1 LFEMA
6 DIHCHMLGGV
16 DDGAK
21 DLNEMYTMM
30 DMAYADGIRHICFTP
45 HFKTY
50 HFRRTSDIDKYNSVI
65 ANSFNEAVK
74 YAEEKYPDLKLYLGN
89 EVMYHSDVIESSESS
104 HFKRINGGSYFLVEF
119 QPEVSVYD
127 MRNAVRNLLRKGYRP
142 VIAHVERYMELLKKP
157 NFAWELKQYG
167 ALLQVNASTVV
178 KSKIGK
184 TASFL
189 KFLFKKSYVDVIA
202 SDAHSADVYKPIL
215 SKARDKIIKRYGES
229 VAKRVLLDTPLAI
242 INNTKLFN

>member
-1 LFEMA
+1 MFEMA

-74 YAEEKYPDLKLYLGN
+74 YAEEKYPDLRLYLGN

-142 VIAHVERYMELLKKP
+142 VIAHVERYMELYKKP
-157 NFAWELKQYG
+157 EFVKELREYG
-167 ALLQVNASTVV
+167 AIFQVNASSVAKMRFGKV
-178 KSKIGK
+178 SSFIKS
-184 TASFL
+184 
-189 KFLFKKSYVDVIA
+189 LFKKSYVDIIA
-202 SDAHSADVYKPIL
+202 TDAHSSEVYTPIM
-215 SKARDKIIKRYGES
+215 SEAAKKIAKSYGED
-229 VAKRVLLDTPLAI
+229 VAKRVCLTNPLAT
-242 INNTKLFN
+242 INDVKLF